1 MPQLKCLGG
10 WGRGLK
16 NATATLS
23 HRYVDWAADV
33 VRGGAV
39 DVVGGGQLRFLLA
52 RPKYREKGFLG
63 KTPPAV

>member
-1 MPQLKCLGG
+1 MGG
-10 WGRGLK
+10 GGRGLK

-39 DVVGGGQLRFLLA
+39 DVVGGGAVEVFT
-52 RPKYREKGFLG
+52 G
-63 KTPPAV
+63 KAQI

>member
-1 MPQLKCLGG
+1 MKFASIEVPMGG
-10 WGRGLK
+10 GGRGLK

-39 DVVGGGQLRFLLA
+39 DVVGAGGGAVEVFT
-52 RPKYREKGFLG
+52 G
-63 KTPPAV
+63 KAQI